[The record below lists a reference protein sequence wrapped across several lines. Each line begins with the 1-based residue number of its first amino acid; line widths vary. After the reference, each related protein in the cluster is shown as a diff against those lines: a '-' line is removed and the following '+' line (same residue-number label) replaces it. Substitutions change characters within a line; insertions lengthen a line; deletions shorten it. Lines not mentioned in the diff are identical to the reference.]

1 MSDELNLTG
10 GCLCGATRFEAR
22 GTPILSAICHCRMCQ
37 RASGAPFMALLFM
50 PSEGVAVTKG
60 QPQVYPSSP
69 TSNRHFCARC
79 GSPLFFER
87 HTRAAMG
94 VAVGSLDD
102 PNVFKAEQ
110 HVCMESAMAWLD
122 IRDEAPRHAQKP
134 EGLTPLVDYDHVT
147 GRVSPTAAQNS

>member
-22 GTPILSAICHCRMCQ
+22 GTPILSAICHWRMCQ

-69 TSNRHFCARC
+69 TSNRHCCARC

-147 GRVSPTAAQNS
+147 GRVGPKASQKS